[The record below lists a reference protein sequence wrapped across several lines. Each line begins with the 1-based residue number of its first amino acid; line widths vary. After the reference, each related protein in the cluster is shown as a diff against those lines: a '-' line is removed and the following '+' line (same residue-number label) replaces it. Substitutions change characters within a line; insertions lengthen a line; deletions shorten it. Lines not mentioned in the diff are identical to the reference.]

1 MTDAAA
7 PDPESLRRQLQR
19 QFRRVLGL
27 RGRVYAQAD
36 PSADLPL
43 QQQLA
48 AEEARLNE
56 LESQVSALARAHG
69 AGWSLDRTSRAPS
82 WGEDH
87 RPAGRGDL
95 AHEASTHWC
104 LSPARPRDRPAP
116 DRHGRQRVARAEARL
131 RPGLHRRA
139 LSRGMAHRRARPA
152 EAGDIP
158 PDPDLV
164 PERARTITE
173 VQRATLHVVALD
185 LDGKT
190 ESHDTFS
197 IVCLA
202 RTSSFNAV
210 RNPDTGQVV
219 DLSHCY
225 GAWVTPY
232 AEAVQERV
240 RRAADLMPNRQI
252 WGYQDDPESVKS
264 QVEALYRVLKEA
276 EITYI
281 NSVIDYGAPPGQ
293 AIQRTRLPRESL
305 AVRAANC
312 IDGTVLFASL
322 LEGASLNPAIVLIP
336 GHAFVGW
343 EAWDGSDEWSFL
355 ETTMI
360 GSHDFEAACR
370 SGQKQYDRGQD
381 ARSRPADHA
390 QADRV
395 AGPRNLAHGVAYF
408 LPPDKL
414 GDCSEVTDA
423 GRAPCPVRYHGRSRC
438 ADRIHQ
444 ARALAGTSRAR
455 EDSRCLPR

>member
-1 MTDAAA
+1 MTDATA

-19 QFRRVLGL
+19 QYHRVVGL
-27 RGRVYAQAD
+27 RGRLYAQAD

-48 AEEARLNE
+48 AEEASLDG
-56 LESQVSALARAHG
+56 LESQVSALAPPTEPGGLSTPPRGRMLG
-69 AGWSLDRTSRAPS
+69 AKTTGLRVERTVHMKPLPTGVYHLLDPETDPLLTVMVANESRETRRVCVRVYIEGLSAEEVRTV
-82 WGEDH
+82 EID
-87 RPAGRGDL
+87 
-95 AHEASTHWC
+95 
-104 LSPARPRDRPAP
+104 PRKQATFHLLPT
-116 DRHGRQRVARAEARL
+116 L
-131 RPGLHRRA
+131 L
-139 LSRGMAHRRARPA
+139 
-152 EAGDIP
+152 
-158 PDPDLV
+158 

-173 VQRATLHVVALD
+173 VQRATLHVVAED

-210 RNPDTGQVV
+210 RRPDTGQVV
-219 DLSHCY
+219 DLSHYY
-225 GAWVTPY
+225 GAWVTPH

-240 RRAADLMPNRQI
+240 RRAADLLPNRQI
-252 WGYQDDPESVKS
+252 WGYQDDPELVTR

-305 AVRAANC
+305 AGRAANC

-343 EAWDGSDEWSFL
+343 EAWDGSDEWRFL

-360 GSHDFEAACR
+360 GSHEFEAACR
-370 SGQKQYDRGQD
+370 SGQKQYDE
-381 ARSRPADHA
+381 A
-390 QADRV
+390 
-395 AGPRNLAHGVAYF
+395 
-408 LPPDKL
+408 K
-414 GDCSEVTDA
+414 T
-423 GRAPCPVRYHGRSRC
+423 HGRGRLTM
-438 ADRIHQ
+438 HK
-444 ARALAGTSRAR
+444 LTELRAR
-455 EDSRCLPR
+455 EIYPME

>member
-1 MTDAAA
+1 MTDATA
-7 PDPESLRRQLQR
+7 PDSESLRSQLQR
-19 QFRRVLGL
+19 QYQRVLGL
-27 RGRVYAQAD
+27 RGRLYSQAD

-43 QQQLA
+43 QQQLT
-48 AEEARLNE
+48 AEEANLNE
-56 LESQVSALARAHG
+56 LESQVSAVAPPTSPGRSLRRA
-69 AGWSLDRTSRAPS
+69 SRAPS

-87 RPAGRGDL
+87 RPAGRGDV
-95 AHEASTHWC
+95 AHEASTDGR

-116 DRHGRQRVARAEARL
+116 DRLGRQRVARAECVCVRVYIE
-131 RPGLHRRA
+131 GL
-139 LSRGMAHRRARPA
+139 SA
-152 EAGDIP
+152 EEVRTVEL
-158 PDPDLV
+158 DPRKQVTFHLLPTLL

-173 VQRATLHVVALD
+173 VQRATLHVVAED

-210 RNPDTGQVV
+210 RRPDTGQVV
-219 DLSHCY
+219 DLSHYY
-225 GAWVTPY
+225 GAWVTPH

-240 RRAADLMPNRQI
+240 RRAADLVPNRQI
-252 WGYQDDPESVKS
+252 WGYQDDPEFVTR

-305 AVRAANC
+305 AGRAANC

-360 GSHDFEAACR
+360 GSDDFEAACR
-370 SGQKQYDRGQD
+370 SGQKQYDDAKTYGRG
-381 ARSRPADHA
+381 RLTMH
-390 QADRV
+390 
-395 AGPRNLAHGVAYF
+395 
-408 LPPDKL
+408 KL
-414 GDCSEVTDA
+414 TE
-423 GRAPCPVRYHGRSRC
+423 
-438 ADRIHQ
+438 
-444 ARALAGTSRAR
+444 LRAR
-455 EDSRCLPR
+455 YILPME